1 MKLDKQRKIKM
12 GRIVSEGFHGFYYV
26 SHAPFLFAVSN
37 TDAFSRIKIILK
49 SAGIPETRFEKH
61 P

>member
-1 MKLDKQRKIKM
+1 M